1 MTPNSEN
8 DPTNIDSSLKA
19 KAYRHLGWLYFYSD
33 SLNKLTLTTSDEK
46 QIDLVAPLRQEL
58 RQQHQ
63 QLVKNQIIP
72 KQLNRKSLQLTLE
85 YLSKSAQLDSSQ
97 NATWYYYGRALA
109 CKGSSRE
116 AFISYKNSVNNPE
129 ASGDTWC
136 SIGILYYQQK
146 QFMDSLQAFICAIQL
161 DRSHFSAWLNLAILY
176 EQDNQLEEALKCYKT
191 AVKCK
196 LDNKLKQKVR
206 IDLSKAASAVDS
218 TANLSEEYT
227 EEFKQLCERT
237 KLLTN
242 YFSVASDKMKESL
255 KNSHPHVLPVL
266 QEAFSLQI
274 PTELRQ
280 KIVNSSQLDQY
291 NIGLGK

>member
-1 MTPNSEN
+1 MHETNVSHSLLDFNNNNSKKYSFNFSYLKNEHFEAIEKYEELIRLAPNTEDTSTSPN
-8 DPTNIDSSLKA
+8 NIDNSLKA

-63 QLVKNQIIP
+63 QLLKNQLIP

-196 LDNKLKQKVR
+196 LDN
-206 IDLSKAASAVDS
+206 
-218 TANLSEEYT
+218 
-227 EEFKQLCERT
+227 
-237 KLLTN
+237 
-242 YFSVASDKMKESL
+242 
-255 KNSHPHVLPVL
+255 VL
-266 QEAFSLQI
+266 QHILCSL
-274 PTELRQ
+274 L
-280 KIVNSSQLDQY
+280 SFL
-291 NIGLGK
+291 L